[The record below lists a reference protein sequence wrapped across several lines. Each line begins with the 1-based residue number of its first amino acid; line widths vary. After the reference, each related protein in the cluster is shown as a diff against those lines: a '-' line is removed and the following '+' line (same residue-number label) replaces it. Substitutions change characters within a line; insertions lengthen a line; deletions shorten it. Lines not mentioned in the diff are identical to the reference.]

1 MIDSK
6 ERSGA
11 ETKDALEGDTIRL
24 ACRYNPSVR
33 RSSKELVFYWQKTT
47 TTKGQDLA
55 AINSNTLVEDYVLES
70 SPLEGKYDLI
80 ISSAN
85 YDRDDGFFECKIKE
99 TGSGIE
105 IQSTSYSV
113 TILSKLNKM
122 IQTFI
127 SLSDFLSFLSLL
139 DFPSFLSYISFP
151 FFLNNKNSITF
162 FRLIHTQTLFSF
174 PVFFPSYFD

>member
-122 IQTFI
+122 IQSFI
-127 SLSDFLSFLSLL
+127 SLSDFLSFSDFFPLSLSL
-139 DFPSFLSYISFP
+139 SDFLPSLLKQQKFDY
-151 FFLNNKNSITF
+151 
-162 FRLIHTQTLFSF
+162 LF
-174 PVFFPSYFD
+174 